1 LKCFLHCLICE
12 ASADVATSDRNVI
25 GDDGVIFME
34 AIVAERIDAGN
45 GLDHTTRP
53 KSPEPRRGVGAL
65 FPDPLD
71 EDDAGDE
78 IVLTTRRAIGRVA
91 LVATETA
98 SRFQREAVEHD
109 PMSWLFA
116 PRAVFDGAAAIDACL
131 DLNSCMRGILVHGL
145 GLGLDVE
152 RQVVEALLASDDDDF
167 DELEA
172 RHLYGD
178 RPSRRGKADVGR
190 AARTSRV
197 RMYTATIVDTR
208 DNRMT
213 QVFHAS
219 MARDATE
226 VRTRLAGR
234 FGPDVAE
241 LADIRPGVHV
251 SSPPVMALVPQA
263 VIELIRNMERESAKP
278 HARTFAVDIEMGI
291 QA

>member
-1 LKCFLHCLICE
+1 
-12 ASADVATSDRNVI
+12 
-25 GDDGVIFME
+25 ME
-34 AIVAERIDAGN
+34 AIVAERIDART
-45 GLDHTTRP
+45 GLDNTTRAAIP
-53 KSPEPRRGVGAL
+53 NPASRTGAL

-98 SRFQREAVEHD
+98 SRFQREAMEHD
-109 PMSWLFA
+109 PMAWMYS
-116 PRAVFDGAAAIDACL
+116 PRSVFDGAAAIDACL
-131 DLNSCMRGILVHGL
+131 DLDSCLRGILVHGL

-152 RQVVEALLASDDDDF
+152 RPVVEALLASEDDDF

-172 RHLYGD
+172 RHLYGN
-178 RPSRRGKADVGR
+178 RPSRRGKADAGR
-190 AARTSRV
+190 AGRTSRV

-208 DNRMT
+208 DNRMS
-213 QVFHAS
+213 QIFHAS

-241 LADIRPGVHV
+241 LADIRLGVHV

-263 VIELIRNMERESAKP
+263 VIELIRNMERESFKP
-278 HARTFAVDIEMGI
+278 HTRTFAVDIEMGI